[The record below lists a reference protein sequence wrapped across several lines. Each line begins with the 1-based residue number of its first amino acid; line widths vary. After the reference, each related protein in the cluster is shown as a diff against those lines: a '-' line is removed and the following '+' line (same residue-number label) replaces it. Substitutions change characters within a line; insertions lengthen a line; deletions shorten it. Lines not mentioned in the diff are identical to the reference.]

1 MSDLGSQYLLRDFV
15 IHVAETTHE
24 WAIPCAVTLCVYF
37 LLRYFFVTQWDDVLY
52 RACKEGD
59 LLNVQKALRKRAN
72 LETKKAPREL
82 TPLMLATLQNNL
94 AIVSLLLAAGAKT
107 EARDEEGRTSLMLA
121 AQKGHVD
128 CVHALLAKGADPT
141 AKSFDGWTVRHSL
154 AHETRELC
162 C

>member
-1 MSDLGSQYLLRDFV
+1 MSGFSSPQYLVRDFV
-15 IHVAETTHE
+15 IHAADTMHE
-24 WAIPCAVTLCVYF
+24 WVIPCVVFLSLYL
-37 LLRYFFVTQWDDVLY
+37 LLRHVFVTQWDDVLY
-52 RACKEGD
+52 RACKEGN

-82 TPLMLATLQNNL
+82 TPLMLATLHNNL

-141 AKSFDGWTVRHSL
+141 AKSFDGWTVRREIV
-154 AHETRELC
+154 ETRPK
-162 C
+162 